1 MLLVLLLLSGCGKN
15 KIDRNPYFS
24 SVSFNIDL
32 NLNLPAYDDLRYA
45 GGGVSIRQGGI
56 NGLLVFNLN
65 GNYFLAWEASCPN
78 HSLKNCSKLSITGV
92 LAECS
97 CEGFQYSLATG
108 QLIGCGGRS
117 PEFTV
122 TEGGIISEIVD
133 DNNTKVNCESI
144 FPMIFYTVRRS
155 GNTLFI
161 SN

>member
-1 MLLVLLLLSGCGKN
+1 MLLVLLVLSGCGKN

-65 GNYFLAWEASCPN
+65 GNDFLAWEASCPN

-117 PEFTV
+117 SEFTV

-133 DNNTKVNCESI
+133 INNTKVNCESI

>member
-1 MLLVLLLLSGCGKN
+1 MSFFGKAFCFKFTLLVLLVLSGCGKN

-45 GGGVSIRQGGI
+45 GGGVSIRKGGI

-65 GNYFLAWEASCPN
+65 GNDFLAWEASCPN

-97 CEGFQYSLATG
+97 CEGFEYSLATG
-108 QLIGCGGRS
+108 QLLNPEEDTES
-117 PEFTV
+117 PY
-122 TEGGIISEIVD
+122 
-133 DNNTKVNCESI
+133 
-144 FPMIFYTVRRS
+144 PMLFYNVRRS